1 LGFNC
6 ADGLSKLLAELSF
19 FLKIKKEKKMIDC
32 KHFDRMIQEPISF
45 SKANSKLKKLAKAKG
60 LYNWT
65 KGKESSIY
73 SWDLLAGWSCPFAHE
88 CRSSAVEGEDGK
100 RKVVD
105 GVYTKFRCYAASQ
118 EARLTNVYQKRKR
131 NYDAMIAL
139 SKDNL
144 VSDSDIAGVLCD
156 ALPFC
161 GLVRIHSSGDFFS
174 WKYFSAWMQ
183 VCKRNP
189 RIKFY
194 AYTKALVYVRRYE
207 TVFGSLPENFSLVAS
222 RGGSSDNL
230 ITPEMAEAVVVYSE
244 EEAEAKG
251 LEMDTDD
258 SHAAIGGTKFA
269 LLIHGTQP
277 KGSEAQKALVA
288 LKGAKK

>member
-1 LGFNC
+1 
-6 ADGLSKLLAELSF
+6 
-19 FLKIKKEKKMIDC
+19 MIDC
-32 KHFDRMIQEPISF
+32 NHFDRMIQEPISF
-45 SKANSKLKKLAKAKG
+45 SKANSKLKKLAKVVA
-60 LYNWT
+60 LHNWT
-65 KGKESSIY
+65 KGKESLIY
-73 SWDLLAGWSCPFAHE
+73 SWDLLAGHSCPFAKE
-88 CRSSAVEGEDGK
+88 CRSSAVEDENGK

-105 GVYTKFRCYAASQ
+105 GVHTKFRCYAASQ
-118 EARLTNVYQKRKR
+118 EARLSNVYQKRKR
-131 NYDAMIAL
+131 NYDAMVAL

-144 VSDSDIAGVLCD
+144 VSDSDIADILCD
-156 ALPFC
+156 VLPFC

-174 WKYFSAWMQ
+174 WKYFCAWMQ
-183 VCKRNP
+183 VCQRNP
-189 RIKFY
+189 RVRFY
-194 AYTKALVYVRRYE
+194 AYTKALIYVRRWNW
-207 TVFGSLPENFSLVAS
+207 FGGFGRELPKNFSLVAS

-251 LEMDTDD
+251 LEIDTDD

-277 KGSEAQKALVA
+277 KGSEAQRALVA